1 MAEDE
6 PITGRDAPGSEHQLW
21 LAMQAA
27 HKQHRNA
34 AAALDA
40 LTAMPPGEFPSSE
53 RNLQIEMVAAEERCA
68 FENYIE
74 TRLQLSELLLSK
86 RMVDPVR
93 PAPPDTTHISES
105 RPSISGMTV
114 LVVLAAFLFPTA
126 FGVGYLARE
135 RKQVRNLEE
144 ARDVV
149 NAALHQTQA
158 QVQELA
164 RKLDAMKT
172 IRPVVVRPRAPR
184 KVLAKTKRP
193 PTIQAAARRP
203 ASATGIV
210 AKNHS
215 ELVQLQRRGERNYH
229 EFTVTSRRRLER
241 IGPLNMTVLNVDP
254 RKKTFDVAIA
264 VDDLAP
270 DRRRINLYEPV
281 WIDLKGR
288 RRALELVFN
297 GINGDEVQGY
307 FSEPKSPHLSWR
319 QVAPDSSLLQAP

>member
-1 MAEDE
+1 
-6 PITGRDAPGSEHQLW
+6 
-21 LAMQAA
+21 
-27 HKQHRNA
+27 
-34 AAALDA
+34 
-40 LTAMPPGEFPSSE
+40 
-53 RNLQIEMVAAEERCA
+53 MVAAEERCA

-74 TRLQLSELLLSK
+74 TRLQLSELLLSN

-126 FGVGYLARE
+126 FGIGYLARE

-144 ARDVV
+144 ARDIVS
-149 NAALHQTQA
+149 AALHQTQA
-158 QVQELA
+158 QVQELS
-164 RKLDAMKT
+164 RKLDALRAV
-172 IRPVVVRPRAPR
+172 RPVVVRPRAPR